1 MLLVLRNF
9 GTEPRHLIDPSINPL
24 SMCSLSNVLWQ
35 PDETKLGNR
44 QMKTNRGS
52 MVAAPFAAIISDRF
66 GRRKGMF
73 AGAAV
78 IIIGAVIATTSK
90 HIAQVRHTL
99 LFLVYGRIE
108 GL

>member
-1 MLLVLRNF
+1 
-9 GTEPRHLIDPSINPL
+9 
-24 SMCSLSNVLWQ
+24 
-35 PDETKLGNR
+35 
-44 QMKTNRGS
+44 

-90 HIAQVRHTL
+90 HIAQVSLWRTYGPVYVSRASAL
-99 LFLVYGRIE
+99 IFCCVILFGTTGRSSWP
-108 GL
+108 G

>member
-1 MLLVLRNF
+1 
-9 GTEPRHLIDPSINPL
+9 
-24 SMCSLSNVLWQ
+24 
-35 PDETKLGNR
+35 
-44 QMKTNRGS
+44 

-90 HIAQVRHTL
+90 HIAQVDPRSGSPDLYRVGTGVLYRGFSPAHAREDDGYL
-99 LFLVYGRIE
+99 QLW
-108 GL
+108 

>member
-1 MLLVLRNF
+1 
-9 GTEPRHLIDPSINPL
+9 
-24 SMCSLSNVLWQ
+24 
-35 PDETKLGNR
+35 
-44 QMKTNRGS
+44 

-99 LFLVYGRIE
+99 LFLGYGRIE
-108 GL
+108 GW